1 MNDLIKRL
9 SQGEHPVVVGGSQP
23 SLAEL
28 QQRIET
34 LGYVFVKFT
43 ETQGQTN
50 LGMRVDR
57 SATDVS
63 QANFE
68 QGSGSAHIEGTLTLD
83 YVRVR
88 CLADIDLATLQG
100 TGRLQVLEEVRP

>member
-1 MNDLIKRL
+1 MNELIRRL
-9 SQGEHPVVVGGSQP
+9 SEGKHPVMVGGSQP

-50 LGMRVDR
+50 LGVRVDK
-57 SATDVS
+57 SATDIS
-63 QANFE
+63 RADFA

-88 CLADIDLATLQG
+88 CLADIDLATLRG
-100 TGRLQVLEEVRP
+100 SGSLQVLEEVRP